1 MNGVEYFRKKC
12 RLSKRELAQCSGVTE
27 ITIRTYERTG
37 VPDNAPVE
45 ALVKLSE
52 VLGVTLDELLA
63 EFDHNSLTTNDR
75 KIYRSGIS
83 APENI
88 VNNYRIRHNLRL
100 QELAERLQLGSRE
113 GARKACR
120 RKTARKEHIR
130 RLCEVENL
138 SPESFESLYGSK

>member
-1 MNGVEYFRKKC
+1 M
-12 RLSKRELAQCSGVTE
+12 
-27 ITIRTYERTG
+27 
-37 VPDNAPVE
+37 
-45 ALVKLSE
+45 
-52 VLGVTLDELLA
+52 DELLA

-75 KIYRSGIS
+75 KTYRSGIS

-120 RKTARKEHIR
+120 RKTARKEHVR

-138 SPESFESLYGSK
+138 SPESFERLYGSE